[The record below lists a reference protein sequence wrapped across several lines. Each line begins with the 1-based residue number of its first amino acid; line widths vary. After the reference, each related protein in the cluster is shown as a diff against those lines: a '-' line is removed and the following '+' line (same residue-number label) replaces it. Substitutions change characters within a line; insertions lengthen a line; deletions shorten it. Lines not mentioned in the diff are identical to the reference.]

1 MGKPLSF
8 ESREK
13 ESEFEKQTLL
23 QKRTRKCYG
32 VGVHVLGDSNPTSLN
47 YSVFYFVSQSFGT
60 RGRQEH
66 HQIHI
71 EYVPKIRYK
80 SSVRCYGVC

>member
-1 MGKPLSF
+1 MGKKAI
-8 ESREK
+8 E
-13 ESEFEKQTLL
+13 L
-23 QKRTRKCYG
+23 QEQGKRKRVRKADALTEEDEEMLWSKS
-32 VGVHVLGDSNPTSLN
+32 VLGDSSLN

-66 HQIHI
+66 HQVRI
-71 EYVPKIRYK
+71 EHLKFK